1 MYLRGMQALGQ
12 DYEGYYETEPDYS
25 DIASASTTGPT
36 QSYDWTGLVSTALKT
51 WGSYETAKLQ
61 SETAVQLAP
70 YQQPKILSPYTTSP
84 RPTTSIPGYSPFPG
98 TGAGGTLFGMS
109 MTTLLILAAA
119 GAGAF
124 FLLRK

>member
-1 MYLRGMQALGQ
+1 MYLRGLGQ
-12 DYEGYYETEPDYS
+12 GEYGDYEGYDPTYD
-25 DIASASTTGPT
+25 AASTTGPG
-36 QSYDWTGLVSTALKT
+36 QSYDWTGLFTTAIKS

-61 SETAVQLAP
+61 SETQIALAP
-70 YQQPKILSPYTTSP
+70 YQQPRVLSPYTTSP
-84 RPTTSIPGYSPFPG
+84 RPTTQLPGYSPFPG